1 MRGEREAR
9 AGQPPAAALAVV
21 VGVLLVSS
29 VGLAAVRDR
38 AYPRR
43 PVDATVLYVR
53 SGPVL
58 QRMALSFD
66 ALLADVYWIRAIQHY
81 GGTRRSADPAKRY
94 HLLEPLL
101 SLAVSLD
108 PHFNIVYRFGAIF
121 LAEPWPGGPG
131 RPDQAIAL
139 LERGLRARPGNWRY
153 MQDIGFIYYWWLH
166 DYEQAA
172 AWFERAAAQPGAPP
186 WLRALAAS
194 TLAEGGRREASRA
207 LWTAIRESAEESWLR
222 QNAERRLRQLDAL
235 DQRDR
240 LQALVDRYA
249 AAGGSRPFTWA
260 RLIESGYLAAVPLD
274 PEGAPFEL
282 GEFSGTVEIAPDS
295 PLQPMPAEP
304 PAARAR

>member
-1 MRGEREAR
+1 MRGERETR

>member
-1 MRGEREAR
+1 MRGQR
-9 AGQPPAAALAVV
+9 AAVSGQPPAAALATAVA
-21 VGVLLVSS
+21 VLLLSS
-29 VGLAAVRDR
+29 VGLAVVRDR
-38 AYPRR
+38 AYPRSTIE
-43 PVDATVLYVR
+43 ATVLYVQ
-53 SGPVL
+53 SGAVL
-58 QRMALSFD
+58 ERLALSFD
-66 ALLADVYWIRAIQHY
+66 ALVADVYWIRAIQHY
-81 GGTRRSADPAKRY
+81 GGTRRSTDPSKRY

-153 MQDIGFIYYWWLH
+153 MQDIGFIHYWWLH
-166 DYEQAA
+166 DYERAA

-207 LWTAIRESAEESWLR
+207 LWTAIHESAEEDWLR
-222 QNAERRLRQLDAL
+222 QNAARRLRQLDAL

-240 LQALVDRYA
+240 LQALVDRYV
-249 AAGGSRPFTWA
+249 AAGGPKPYTWR
-260 RLIESGYLAAVPLD
+260 RLVERGYLAAVPLD
-274 PEGAPFEL
+274 PEGVPFEL
-282 GEFSGTVEIAPDS
+282 GEYSGSVEIAADS

>member
-1 MRGEREAR
+1 MTGRR
-9 AGQPPAAALAVV
+9 AAVPGQPPATALATAVA
-21 VGVLLVSS
+21 VLLLSS
-29 VGLAAVRDR
+29 VGLAIARDR
-38 AYPRR
+38 AYPRS
-43 PVDATVLYVR
+43 PVEASVLYVQ

-58 QRMALSFD
+58 QRLALSFD

-81 GGTRRSADPAKRY
+81 GGTRRSTDPAKRY

-139 LERGLRARPGNWRY
+139 LERGLRARPGHWRY

-166 DYEQAA
+166 DYERAA
-172 AWFERAAAQPGAPP
+172 GWFERAAAQAGAPP
-186 WLRALAAS
+186 WLHALAAS

-207 LWTAIRESAEESWLR
+207 LWTAIHDSAEESWLR
-222 QNAERRLRQLDAL
+222 ATAARRLRQLDAL

-240 LQALVDRYA
+240 LQALVDRYV
-249 AAGGSRPFTWA
+249 AAGGSRPYTW
-260 RLIESGYLAAVPLD
+260 RGLIERGYLAAVPLD

-282 GEFSGTVEIAPDS
+282 GEFSGTVEVAADS

>member
-1 MRGEREAR
+1 MRGERA
-9 AGQPPAAALAVV
+9 AGSGQPPATALAVV
-21 VGVLLVSS
+21 VGVLLLSS
-29 VGLAAVRDR
+29 AGLAAVRDR
-38 AYPRR
+38 AYPRS
-43 PVDATVLYVR
+43 PLDATVLYVR

-58 QRMALSFD
+58 QRIALSFD

-153 MQDIGFIYYWWLH
+153 MQDIGFIHYWWLH
-166 DYEQAA
+166 QYEQAA

-186 WLRALAAS
+186 WLHALAAS

-207 LWTAIRESAEESWLR
+207 LWTAIHESAEENWLR
-222 QNAERRLRQLDAL
+222 RTAERRLRQLDAL

-249 AAGGSRPFTWA
+249 AAGGPRPFTWA

-274 PEGAPFEL
+274 PEGVPFEL
-282 GEFSGTVEIAPDS
+282 GEYSGSVEVAADS